1 MMHTTFR
8 LMTALAALAA
18 PMSAAAAEPRVWPEP
33 TPPAIAGSSGYV
45 EIPGAAISR
54 STKRRYKALF
64 DAATGAPDPA
74 KPLPAFGR
82 VALQLNGLIAAKVP
96 SSHIFFA
103 VILHGPAG
111 DAVLTDAEYRKKFG
125 IDNPNKAIFNALR
138 EARVRMLVCGQ
149 WAAARN
155 IARDQLL
162 PGVEVAEAATLVQIS
177 YANAGYA
184 VLYN

>member
-1 MMHTTFR
+1 MHNTFR
-8 LMTALAALAA
+8 IIAALAALGVPSMAQ
-18 PMSAAAAEPRVWPEP
+18 AAEPRVWPEP
-33 TPPAIAGSSGYV
+33 TAPAIAGSSGYV
-45 EIPGAAISR
+45 EIPGAAIAR

-82 VALQLNGLIAAKVP
+82 VALQLNGLIAARVP
-96 SSHIFFA
+96 PSHIVFA
-103 VILHGPAG
+103 MILHGPAG
-111 DAVLTDAEYRKKFG
+111 DAVLNDAEYRKKYG

-138 EARVRMLVCGQ
+138 QAGVRMLVCGQ

-155 IARDQLL
+155 IARDQML
-162 PGVEVAEAATLVQIS
+162 PGVEVAEAATLVQIT